1 MGNSI
6 KNYEKKKRNEYRQA
20 CKEIQKIIVRK
31 AMIDTINSA
40 NNSKEKEKEV

>member
-1 MGNSI
+1 MKRKSVMNI
-6 KNYEKKKRNEYRQA
+6 VKRVKKYK
-20 CKEIQKIIVRK
+20 KKIIVRK